1 MSEIVVID
9 GDLSLDY
16 QLDGEAE
23 KVIRVTEHALPVY
36 SGATNVVPDFSQ
48 HVLPTANTTVLQN
61 ITVEATPV
69 NSAINAAGGYT
80 VWIGGI

>member
-36 SGATNVVPDFSQ
+36 SGATTITPSTETQ
-48 HVLPTANTTVLQN
+48 TLHTANTSVLSD
-61 ITVEATPV
+61 IT
-69 NSAINAAGGYT
+69 INPIPSNYGLITWDGSKLT
-80 VWIGGI
+80 IS